1 MPQPR
6 KAIISLSDT
15 PFYHCM
21 SRCVRRAFLCG
32 VDDYSG
38 INYEHRRDWL
48 EDKLHQTADA
58 FAIKLCAYAV
68 MSNHYHV
75 VLNVRTDLAACWSDY
90 EVVERWHRLF
100 SGTSLSQQLAL
111 GTPLSKSEKDLL
123 SKDITLWRQRLTDI
137 SWFMRV
143 VNESIARQA
152 NSEDKCTGC
161 FWEGRF
167 KSQALL
173 DDNALLPCMAYVDL
187 NPIRA
192 GIAKSPESSDFT
204 CVKKRIEA
212 VKLNKPP
219 QSSIEDFVGNQS
231 ENIGLPFQLVD
242 YLELLDWTGRILRDD
257 KRGVIDTT
265 LPPILE
271 RLGFND
277 AKWRA
282 LTTSFESQFSH
293 WVGQEHSVKQ
303 KYKNNKYQ
311 RIPST
316 KAYRVLL
323 G

>member
-6 KAIISLSDT
+6 KALISLSDT

-32 VDDYSG
+32 KDSYSG

-68 MSNHYHV
+68 MNNHYHV
-75 VLNVRTDLAACWSDY
+75 VLNVRSDIAASWNND
-90 EVVERWHRLF
+90 EVIKRWHCLF
-100 SGTSLSQQLAL
+100 SGT
-111 GTPLSKSEKDLL
+111 PLSRQFELGVSLNQTEKNQLN
-123 SKDITLWRQRLTDI
+123 KDISVWRQRLTDI
-137 SWFMRV
+137 SWFMRT

-152 NSEDKCTGC
+152 NHEDKCTGR

-173 DDNALLPCMAYVDL
+173 DDKALLACMAYVDL

-192 GIAKSPESSDFT
+192 SVAKTPEASEYT
-204 CVKKRIEA
+204 CVKHRIESH
-212 VKLNKPP
+212 KSDITLPET
-219 QSSIEDFVGNQS
+219 IEGFVGTQS
-231 ENIGLPFQLVD
+231 ENIGLPFMLDD
-242 YLELLDWTGRILRDD
+242 YLQLLDWTGRILRTN
-257 KRGVIDTT
+257 KRGSINTN

-271 RLGFND
+271 RLAFNN
-277 AKWRA
+277 KNWNS
-282 LTTSFESQFSH
+282 LTASFEAQFSH
-293 WVGQEHSVKQ
+293 WVGQEEAVRKL
-303 KYKNNKYQ
+303 YKDNKYQ

-316 KAYRVLL
+316 RVYRSLL

>member
-6 KAIISLSDT
+6 KALISLSDT

-38 INYEHRRDWL
+38 VNYEHRRDWL

-68 MSNHYHV
+68 MNNHYHV
-75 VLNVRTDLAACWSDY
+75 VLNVRSDVAAQWTNY

-100 SGTSLSQQLAL
+100 AGNSISQQFVL
-111 GTPLSKSEKDLL
+111 GAALSKPQQELL
-123 SKDITLWRQRLTDI
+123 SKDIAVWRQRLTNI

-143 VNESIARQA
+143 VNESVARRA
-152 NSEDKCTGC
+152 NSEDKCTGH

-173 DDNALLPCMAYVDL
+173 DDKALLACMAYVDL

-192 GIAKSPESSDFT
+192 GIAKTPESSSYT
-204 CVKKRIEA
+204 CVQQRSEA
-212 VKLNKPP
+212 LKLNTAT
-219 QSSIEDFVGNQS
+219 QHTIEDFVGASS
-231 ENIGLPFQLVD
+231 EDIGLPFNLKD
-242 YLELLDWTGRILRDD
+242 YLELIDWTGRILRDD
-257 KRGVIDTT
+257 KRGAIHAN

-271 RLGFND
+271 RLNFDNK
-277 AKWRA
+277 KWRTLA
-282 LTTSFESQFSH
+282 TTFETQFSH
-293 WVGQEHSVKQ
+293 WVGQENAVKRL
-303 KYKNNKYQ
+303 YRNNKYQ

-316 KAYRVLL
+316 KAHRALL

>member
-6 KAIISLSDT
+6 KALISLSDT

-21 SRCVRRAFLCG
+21 SRCVRRAFLC
-32 VDDYSG
+32 VEDSYSG

-68 MSNHYHV
+68 MNNHYHV
-75 VLNVRTDLAACWSDY
+75 VLHVRSDLAAAWSDF

-100 SGTSLSQQLAL
+100 SGTSLSQRFEVGGLF
-111 GTPLSKSEKDLL
+111 SKGEKDVLG
-123 SKDITLWRQRLTDI
+123 KDIAIWRQRLTDI
-137 SWFMRV
+137 SWFMRI

-152 NSEDKCTGC
+152 NAEDKCTGR

-173 DDNALLPCMAYVDL
+173 DDKALLACMAYVDL
-187 NPIRA
+187 NPVRA
-192 GIAKSPESSDFT
+192 GIAKTPESSQYT
-204 CVKKRIEA
+204 CAQTRIKA
-212 VKLNKPP
+212 AKLNTPLPP
-219 QSSIEDFVGNQS
+219 TIERFVGSQS
-231 ENIGLPFQLVD
+231 EDIGLPFALND
-242 YLELLDWTGRILRDD
+242 YLELVDWTGRVLRTD
-257 KRGVIDTT
+257 KRGSINKE

-271 RLGFND
+271 RLEFNNINW
-277 AKWRA
+277 KT
-282 LTTSFESQFSH
+282 LTTSFETQFSH
-293 WVGQEHSVKQ
+293 WVGQEQTVRKL
-303 KYKNNKYQ
+303 YKNNKYQ

-316 KAYRVLL
+316 RAYRSLL

>member
-6 KAIISLSDT
+6 QSIISLNDT

-32 VDDYSG
+32 VDHYSG
-38 INYEHRRDWL
+38 VSYEHRRDWL
-48 EDKLHQTADA
+48 EEKLLLVADV

-75 VLNVRTDLAACWSDY
+75 VLNVRSDMAESWNPY
-90 EVVERWHRLF
+90 DVVERWHRLF
-100 SGTSLSQQLAL
+100 SGTPLSQQFML
-111 GTPLSKSEKDLL
+111 GAPLTKAESELL
-123 SKDITLWRQRLTDI
+123 SKDIAVWRKRLTDI
-137 SWFMRV
+137 SWFMRI

-152 NSEDKCTGC
+152 NSEDQCTGR

-173 DDNALLPCMAYVDL
+173 DDKALLSCMAYVDL

-192 GIAKSPESSDFT
+192 GITKTPEASDFT
-204 CVKKRIEA
+204 CVQKRI
-212 VKLNKPP
+212 
-219 QSSIEDFVGNQS
+219 QSLKSNEPTPSMIEDFVGHQS
-231 ENIGLPFQLVD
+231 EHIGLPYQLNE
-242 YLELLDWTGRILRDD
+242 YLDLVDWTGRILLPK
-257 KRGVIDTT
+257 KRGSINPN

-271 RLGFND
+271 RLGFDNN
-277 AKWRA
+277 KWRT
-282 LTTSFESQFSH
+282 LTTAFEAQFSH
-293 WVGQEHSVKQ
+293 WVGHEKSVKQ
-303 KYKNNKYQ
+303 IYMDKHYQ

-316 KAYRVLL
+316 KACRALL